1 MIKVTSPKNNK
12 NNIMKKLILSAVIV
26 LGSLSLYATNA
37 TTTEAV
43 QKTVTVQETYTE
55 VSVESVPQPVTTALQ
70 TAYPGAKLDKAFVN
84 EKKEYKLNISVG
96 DQKATVYSDVNG
108 NWLKI

>member
-1 MIKVTSPKNNK
+1 
-12 NNIMKKLILSAVIV
+12 MKKLILSAIVV
-26 LGSLSLYATNA
+26 LGTLSMHGNVLPVSPNTKATVA
-37 TTTEAV
+37 IQSE
-43 QKTVTVQETYTE
+43 YTE
-55 VSVESVPQPVTTALQ
+55 VTLDAVPAPVKTALQ

-84 EKKEYKLNISVG
+84 DKKEYKLEISVG

>member
-1 MIKVTSPKNNK
+1 
-12 NNIMKKLILSAVIV
+12 MKKLILSAVIV
-26 LGSLSLYATNA
+26 FGSISIYATNVA
-37 TTTEAV
+37 TTETV
-43 QKTVTVQETYTE
+43 KKTVMVQDTYTE
-55 VSVESVPQPVTTALQ
+55 VSIESVPQVVTTALQ
-70 TAYPGAKLDKAFVN
+70 NAYPGAKLDKAFVN

>member
-1 MIKVTSPKNNK
+1 
-12 NNIMKKLILSAVIV
+12 MKKLILSAVV
-26 LGSLSLYATNA
+26 LLGTMSIQANVLPVSKETKA
-37 TTTEAV
+37 
-43 QKTVTVQETYTE
+43 TVTIQSEYTE
-55 VSVESVPQPVTTALQ
+55 VTADAVPAAVKTALQ

-84 EKKEYKLNISVG
+84 EKKEYKLEISVG